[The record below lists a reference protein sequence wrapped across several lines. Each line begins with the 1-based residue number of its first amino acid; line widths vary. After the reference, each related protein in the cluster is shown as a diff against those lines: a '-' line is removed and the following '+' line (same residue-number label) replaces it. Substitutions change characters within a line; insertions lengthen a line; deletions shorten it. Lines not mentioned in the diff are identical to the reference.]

1 MAGKQHVFIVGSK
14 GIPASYGGF
23 ETFVAKLT
31 QYKKSPRIQY
41 HVAVLSDHTG
51 EYMHNGARCFCV
63 KVPTS
68 AARRPCTMTARRWTP
83 ASPTA
88 KNIRRSGDRYFT
100 SSPAGSDRLSLT
112 TGSRSMRWAG
122 KLFVNPDGHE
132 WKRQNGTPLSGGYW
146 KHSEKGMVR
155 NADLLVCDSKNIE
168 KYIRK
173 EYAKYKPKDDLYRLR
188 FREQPF
194 CAGR

>member
-63 KVPTS
+63 KVPDIGS
-68 AARRPCTMTARRWTP
+68 AKAVYYDGAALDAGIAYCKKHPEIRRPIFYVLACRIGTVYP
-83 ASPTA
+83 
-88 KNIRRSGDRYFT
+88 
-100 SSPAGSDRLSLT
+100 LL

-122 KLFVNPDGHE
+122 SSSSIRTAMNGSGQMERAIRRVLETFRKGNGA
-132 WKRQNGTPLSGGYW
+132 KRGPAGLRQQ
-146 KHSEKGMVR
+146 
-155 NADLLVCDSKNIE
+155 
-168 KYIRK
+168 KYRK
-173 EYAKYKPKDDLYRLR
+173 IYPERICEIQTEDDLYRLR
-188 FREQPF
+188 LREQSF